1 MSAAT
6 GTDRAESTDRFVARA
21 AAVTAALTAAG
32 AVVGLLRDQIIA
44 TLFGAGPATDA
55 FLVAWT
61 VPEFAAT
68 LLIEEGA
75 ALVLVPAFSLALARA
90 GAGGA
95 RELCAATFPR
105 LLLALAVAAAALAA
119 GARPLVA
126 AHAPGLAE
134 RGLAVDCVRL
144 PAVSVLTFGVAG
156 YFSAALRAH
165 RDFVPPA
172 AIYVVHNAGILATA
186 LALHAWWGI
195 RAAAAGVALGGALM
209 ALVQLPFFLRRFLR
223 GRPRGTPPAPSSAPV
238 RAGGRVS
245 LLAGVSV
252 GVVAP
257 VALFALS
264 RQSQVLVERCLASA
278 LPAGAISHL
287 NYAQK
292 VAQMP
297 MVLSMMICTV
307 TLPLVA
313 RAVADGET
321 ERARERVERDLVLAG
336 VVVLL
341 GGAFV
346 VACAPAI
353 IELLFQRGAF
363 DERATAATAGVMRV
377 YALGLLGHTLA
388 GALTRPF
395 FSAARPAWFPL
406 AAMALGLLITVAG
419 GLAAVPVWGVRG
431 IAAANAAGIS
441 VTALLLLRALPRR
454 TSIPVDA
461 RRVLGRLARLAVA
474 AALAAGAGWAATALP
489 GCSAPLPAVALGCLL
504 VPAVFAVAA
513 CALRVPE
520 AALLVS
526 ALKQRL
532 DHARCH

>member
-1 MSAAT
+1 MSAAAVA
-6 GTDRAESTDRFVARA
+6 GTDRFVARA
-21 AAVTAALTAAG
+21 ATVTAALTAAG

-44 TLFGAGPATDA
+44 TLFGAGRATDA

-68 LLIEEGA
+68 LLIEEGT

-90 GAGGA
+90 GAGGM

-105 LLLALAVAAAALAA
+105 LLLGLAVAAASLAA
-119 GARPLVA
+119 GAPLVVGLL
-126 AHAPGLAE
+126 APGLPDPA
-134 RGLAVDCVRL
+134 LAVDCTRL
-144 PAVSVLTFGVAG
+144 TALSVLTFGVAG
-156 YFSAALRAH
+156 YLSAALRAH
-165 RDFVPPA
+165 RAFGPPA
-172 AIYVVHNAGILATA
+172 AIYVAYNAGIVATA
-186 LALHAWWGI
+186 LALHAWCGV

-209 ALVQLPFFLRRFLR
+209 VLVQLPFFLRRLPPR
-223 GRPRGTPPAPSSAPV
+223 ARAAAGR
-238 RAGGRVS
+238 RVS
-245 LLAGVSV
+245 LLAGVSPA
-252 GVVAP
+252 VVAP

-264 RQSQVLVERCLASA
+264 RQAQVLVERFLASG
-278 LPAGAISHL
+278 LPEGAISHL

-313 RAVADGET
+313 RAVADGDT
-321 ERARERVERDLVLAG
+321 ERAAARVERDLVLAG

-346 VACAPAI
+346 VACAPGITA
-353 IELLFQRGAF
+353 LLFQRGAF
-363 DERATAATAGVMRV
+363 DAGATAATAAVMRV
-377 YALGLLGHTLA
+377 YALGLLGHMLV
-388 GALTRPF
+388 GALSRPF
-395 FSAARPAWFPL
+395 FSTARPAWFPL
-406 AAMALGLLITVAG
+406 PAMALGLLITVVG
-419 GLAAVPVWGVRG
+419 GTAAVGPFGACG

-441 VTALLLLRALPRR
+441 VTALLLLRALPAR
-454 TSIPVDA
+454 TAIPVDA
-461 RRVLGRLARLAVA
+461 RRVLGRLARLAAA
-474 AALAAGAGWAATALP
+474 AALATTAGWAAGALP

-504 VPAVFAVAA
+504 VPAVFAAAA

-526 ALKQRL
+526 ALSALNQRL
-532 DHARCH
+532 DHARCR